1 MFHYYVKNSFDSA
14 ESSGTKIDDDLLDCY
29 EDSFVVGDF
38 ETDEEAVKATLE
50 KQSADDEKAYN
61 LLEKAGYESGLG
73 TGGPSYIANLYKQND
88 DGTEVAVETDF

>member
-1 MFHYYVKNSFDSA
+1 MFHYYVKDSFNSA
-14 ESSGTKIDDDLLDCY
+14 ESSGTRIDDELLDCY
-29 EDSFVVGDF
+29 EDSFVVGEF

-73 TGGPSYIANLYKQND
+73 TGGPSYLANLYKQND
-88 DGTEVAVETDF
+88 DSTEVAVEADF